1 MSYAP
6 MRSALLTDLYQLT
19 MAAGYH
25 RLGMARQQAAFHLF
39 FRKLPFGGGYAIA
52 SGVQAAVDYLA
63 QLRFTARDRGYLA
76 TLQGA
81 DDQPLFQ
88 ADYLDYLVELPRGLG
103 LNVDAVRDGTPV
115 FPRQPLLRISGPLLS
130 GQIVETP
137 LLNLVNFETLIATK
151 ASRIVRAAGGPVLE
165 FGLRRA
171 QGPDGAMSAT
181 RAAWIGGVASTSNVL
196 AGQAFGVPVRGTH
209 AHAWV
214 MCFPDERAAFEGY
227 AAALPNNVLLLVDT
241 YDTAQGIEHA
251 IETGQRLAA
260 SGHRLLGVRL
270 DSGDLVALSQLAR
283 RRLDEAGLSDA
294 VVVASDDLDEHRIT
308 ALREAGARID
318 VWGVGTRLVTGHD
331 QPALG
336 GVYKLAAIRAPGGP
350 WRDRVKKSEE
360 PAKISLP
367 GPLGVRRQVVDGQFV
382 GDILYNVGR
391 PLSSAGPVDRLG
403 RPVDLEPGAGEELLV
418 PLLRGGA
425 RVEPAEGLSAAR
437 GRAAADLAS
446 LPAAVRRLEQPAPAP
461 MGLDRGLYDETQR
474 LLAIGGGAS

>member
-25 RLGMARQQAAFHLF
+25 RLGMAQQQAAFHLF

-63 QLRFTARDRGYLA
+63 QLRFTPRDRAYLA
-76 TLQGA
+76 TLRGA
-81 DDQPLFQ
+81 DNQPLFQ

-115 FPRQPLLRISGPLLS
+115 FPRQPLLRVSGPLLG

-260 SGHRLLGVRL
+260 EGHRLLGVRL

-336 GVYKLAAIRAPGGP
+336 GVYKLGALRGDDG
-350 WRDRVKKSEE
+350 WRFTIKRSEN
-360 PAKISLP
+360 PAKVSDP
-367 GPLGVRRQVVDGQFV
+367 GILAVRRVFDGDRAV
-382 GDILYNVGR
+382 RDVLY
-391 PLSSAGPVDRLG
+391 D
-403 RPVDLEPGAGEELLV
+403 VDLGLDQPGVDLLV
-418 PLLRGGA
+418 PVLRDGRRVGRRDTLDKA
-425 RVEPAEGLSAAR
+425 RAR
-437 GRAAADLAS
+437 ATAGLAS
-446 LPAAVRRLEQPAPAP
+446 LPPGVLRMTSPEAFPLDVEPRLAARRAA
-461 MGLDRGLYDETQR
+461 M
-474 LLAIGGGAS
+474 LAALG